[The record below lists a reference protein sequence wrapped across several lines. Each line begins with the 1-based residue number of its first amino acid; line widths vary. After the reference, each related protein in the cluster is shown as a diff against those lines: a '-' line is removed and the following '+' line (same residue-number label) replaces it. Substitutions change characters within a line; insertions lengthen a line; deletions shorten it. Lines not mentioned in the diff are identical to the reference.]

1 MLDVIHYRQYVMVI
15 NQLTNGHLWRYNNAT
30 RVVKKVLFRASITNA
45 DPWSARKVLSSL
57 ECQFFREKWTNIE
70 WLLYLCSR
78 QRSLSAK
85 NLQERMY
92 DTLPKSLKSEVLV
105 KSRIEDPDIRDE
117 RRRLTQVILGAIHK

>member
-1 MLDVIHYRQYVMVI
+1 MLDVIRYRQYVMVI

-30 RVVKKVLFRASITNA
+30 RGVKKVLFRAEVN
-45 DPWSARKVLSSL
+45 WSARKVLSSL

-117 RRRLTQVILGAIHK
+117 RRRLTQVILVAIH